1 MPVQF
6 SPQLSYRCWAAFRD
20 STALYSEVYSNVL
33 LPCQPQHI
41 T

>member
-6 SPQLSYRCWAAFRD
+6 SPQLSYRCWAASLD
-20 STALYSEVYSNVL
+20 STAQYSEVYSAVL